1 MNEFPFPYPPGF
13 FEREDPSDDR
23 RFYANPRLVVHVDD
37 QAIAT
42 ITKYFKGT
50 LPKDGA
56 VLDLMSSW
64 RSHLPEDVPFK
75 KVTGLGLNAME
86 LQQNPQLHERLV
98 HDLNTEAVLPLRDKS
113 YDSAVVTVSIQYIV
127 CPLEVFA
134 QVLRVLKPG
143 GSFHVLYSNRMFPTK
158 AVSIWRTS
166 SEEQW
171 ALLVSSYFRHSGP
184 WQRVEAMDLSPRP
197 GSYSDP
203 VYVVRAMKPT

>member
-1 MNEFPFPYPPGF
+1 MNEFPFPYPPTF

-37 QAIAT
+37 QAVTT
-42 ITKYFKGT
+42 ITKYLKSA
-50 LPKDGA
+50 LPKDGTI
-56 VLDLMSSW
+56 LDLMSSW

-75 KVTGLGLNAME
+75 KVTGLGLNAEE

-98 HDLNTEAVLPLRDKS
+98 HDLNASPFLPLRDKS
-113 YDSAVVTVSIQYIV
+113 FDAAVLTVSIQYMV
-127 CPLEVFA
+127 HPAEVFGE
-134 QVLRVLKPG
+134 VLRVLKPG

-158 AVSIWRTS
+158 AVSIWRSS

-184 WQRVEAMDLSPRP
+184 WQRVEPLDLSPRP
-197 GSYSDP
+197 RSYSDP
-203 VYVVRAMKPT
+203 VYVVRAVK